1 MPCGRADK
9 STHTLRSPGEI
20 PKRNKEEL
28 LMKARIRLHKLL
40 SVLLCCI
47 MLVGMLPTHA
57 YAWDTESE
65 CDFCH
70 EFIADDWICD
80 GGNHCSESSG
90 HTSCYEENHCQV
102 CGGCRDDD
110 WCDDCHMHIDC
121 ARDEGLHC
129 SNCGACFY
137 DVTPCPRCNLPIFPR
152 RSPLTEARKFILTR

>member
-1 MPCGRADK
+1 
-9 STHTLRSPGEI
+9 
-20 PKRNKEEL
+20 
-28 LMKARIRLHKLL
+28 MKARIRLHKLL

-47 MLVGMLPTHA
+47 MLVGMLPSHA

-70 EFIADDWICD
+70 EFIADDWICE
-80 GGNHCSESSG
+80 GGNHCSENSD

-121 ARDEGLHC
+121 ARDEGCHC

-152 RSPLTEARKFILTR
+152 RSPLTEARKFILTRQVLREVRQ

>member
-1 MPCGRADK
+1 
-9 STHTLRSPGEI
+9 
-20 PKRNKEEL
+20 
-28 LMKARIRLHKLL
+28 MKARIRLHKLL

-90 HTSCYEENHCQV
+90 HTDCYDENHCQV
-102 CGGCRDDD
+102 CGDCRDDD
-110 WCDDCHMHIDC
+110 WCGDCHMHIEC
-121 ARDEGLHC
+121 AQNEGRHC
-129 SNCGACFY
+129 SNCGACFD
-137 DVTPCPRCNLPIFPR
+137 DVTPCPRCNETCSDCASDCVTNAKCALI
-152 RSPLTEARKFILTR
+152 AA